1 MTVSYFYSLS
11 PAAGIRLG
19 AISAQKKT
27 YKTVAYLH
35 SGQLS

>member
-19 AISAQKKT
+19 AISAQKKET

-35 SGQLS
+35 SG